1 MKEANTILVTALT
14 LLALATASCE
24 KEKPQPQTEEPQKVS
39 LVNTLWERH
48 DEQTGIVHGNT
59 YTLID
64 DMLLGFET
72 DSSGYWE
79 ISSLVNGMN
88 IGTTTIDFTYVFDG
102 VTSGEITLSPE
113 SSPTPDIPAIYK
125 LTYDA
130 TAKTILLVMES
141 DGEIA
146 GSYLFHQKQ
155 DTP

>member
-1 MKEANTILVTALT
+1 
-14 LLALATASCE
+14 
-24 KEKPQPQTEEPQKVS
+24 
-39 LVNTLWERH
+39 
-48 DEQTGIVHGNT
+48 
-59 YTLID
+59 
-64 DMLLGFET
+64 MLLGFET

-130 TAKTILLVMES
+130 TAKTILLVMEN